1 MTTKKYNR
9 NLSYLSPRDTSYTL
23 DLDFYRVF
31 VNQVDSLISYFKIN
45 GLFEI
50 NEIIQIN
57 QQLNVF

>member
-1 MTTKKYNR
+1 MTTKKHKR
-9 NLSYLSPRDTSYTL
+9 NISYLSPRDTSYTL

-31 VNQVDSLISYFKIN
+31 VNQVDSFISYFKIN